1 MREIPNS
8 EGLELSGGEIGALIL
23 NHFTD
28 LPGFLLPWAHALHE
42 AGLTVILPGLPAN
55 ATPIQKG
62 LSRVQWRDWSECAES
77 EFRRLKSR
85 CERVFLAGFGIGG
98 ALALHLA
105 EIFGAEIDGVILL
118 EPSLPMHHIPRKV
131 FPKLWR
137 AAELDL
143 DLYLVDQPIL
153 LMYSTHDRVLNS
165 DTSLT
170 IANEISSPFIREVVL
185 ERSFHIASADHDT
198 ALVVEESLAFI
209 NEVASGVWLTDIDI
223 KDGVDDDADLIDA
236 EFQSM
241 IAGLSL
247 DESSP
252 TTYLDGLDRAQPDG
266 HFEIPNPKLLP
277 ISDRSKRNA
286 LLAMVL
292 GPLYTIA
299 AAVTG
304 FNPLGVEP
312 WPGVLAFF
320 GGLAVFLYR
329 LNDGQNDD
337 DGAIV

>member
-1 MREIPNS
+1 MAEIPNS
-8 EGLELSGGEIGALIL
+8 EGLELSGREIGALIL

-42 AGLTVILPGLPAN
+42 AGLTVILPELPAN
-55 ATPIQKG
+55 TTPIRGG
-62 LSRVQWRDWSECAES
+62 LSRAQWRDWNECAES

-85 CERVFLAGFGIGG
+85 CKRVFLAGFGTGG

-105 EIFGAEIDGVILL
+105 EIFGDEIDGVILL
-118 EPSLPMHHIPRKV
+118 EPSLPMRHIPHKV

-137 AAELDL
+137 AADL
-143 DLYLVDQPIL
+143 NLYLVDQPIL

-170 IANEISSPFIREVVL
+170 IANEISSPFIREIVL

-252 TTYLDGLDRAQPDG
+252 TTYLDELDRAQPDD